1 MLTLFEVEML
11 GSGHEMKHFLEEY
24 FSERFHTF
32 QKLPPSVSGV
42 FVASTSSF
50 IRALNPAAPF
60 PGSVQVLGSDSVD
73 VEN

>member
-11 GSGHEMKHFLEEY
+11 KSSHEMKHFLEEY
-24 FSERFHTF
+24 FSEFHTF
-32 QKLPPSVSGV
+32 QKIPASASCV
-42 FVASTSSF
+42 FAASTSSF